1 MPAKRTY
8 QPQRTTETPT
18 IPGVLPTD
26 RAVAVY
32 YRQSSMKQVGNI
44 STDMQQ
50 IDLPRYVNSLG
61 WGTDEI
67 ILIDEDEGVSGAK
80 RIDERKGMS
89 RLYNLIITGQ
99 IGTVAVQAEDRLF
112 RDETQIQVNVFI
124 DACVK
129 SNVRVITPYFKY
141 NFADKY
147 EGSYHRLLFRMRA
160 EQAADYLNSYVRGRL
175 MAAKE
180 RMLLQGMWM
189 GGNINLGFMVDDR
202 KNLSS
207 GVPNP
212 QWRKFE
218 PFQPCAEVVVK
229 LFETFVE
236 CGGNIRKT
244 LRHIFEH
251 GPHFP
256 DFDDPDLQRFVPPG
270 YIFGKPVR
278 MLKRGHVY
286 MPGSLALTN
295 MMTNPVYLGHW
306 MHKGHIVVWNNHP
319 PIVPEALFYKAF
331 NYLSPYT
338 LEGKPNPDYAPRLGR
353 VHSTKKKERV
363 APPAIYTG
371 LVGSY
376 HEGKWRG
383 ATVAWEKS
391 IQGYAYVCHYM
402 DLADNQHLLWSRRC
416 EYFDEAL
423 TRMLHEKL
431 RKTFDEGVWED
442 VLGSAGEDFETERR
456 MLKHQLSSVEQ
467 KMQALIGNMGFAQTQ
482 SFLQALEQEYVNH
495 EQEKTRLQSKLEDVE
510 RRSKHQD
517 ALLALAKQARRVLE
531 TWDEMDVDA
540 KQAVAQGFI
549 SRIVVS
555 PIGKYRVVNV
565 EIHWRDNTSDCI
577 HVAYR
582 ADGST
587 IWFPDEVET
596 LTALIDEQADQVT
609 IAAAL
614 PNRNWHAIRLKV
626 YEIIGKRNFHISPK
640 PIRDEEKYE
649 DYLARLERDGE
660 KANRTSGNRWR
671 KEEYETL
678 EQLLDSGATQ
688 LEIAAALPIRS
699 WQAIRRKIVQL
710 RGVGVEVPDSGHLED
725 ADTIHAY
732 LERHPSAA
740 GTMPF
745 LILTNSSR
753 RTLMRTPSRRRRT
766 SAPAGR
772 ASRRGSG

>member
-1 MPAKRTY
+1 
-8 QPQRTTETPT
+8 
-18 IPGVLPTD
+18 
-26 RAVAVY
+26 
-32 YRQSSMKQVGNI
+32 MKQVGNI
-44 STDMQQ
+44 STEMQQ
-50 IDLPRYVNSLG
+50 IDLPRYVKSLG
-61 WGTDEI
+61 WEEGQIT
-67 ILIDEDEGVSGAK
+67 LIDEDEGVSGAK

-89 RLYNLIITGQ
+89 RLYSLIITRS

-129 SNVRVITPYFKY
+129 SDVRVITPHFKY
-141 NFADKY
+141 NFADKH
-147 EGSYHRLLFRMRA
+147 EGPYHRLLFRMRA

-207 GVPNP
+207 GIPNP

-229 LFETFVE
+229 LFETFLE
-236 CGGNIRKT
+236 CGGNINKT
-244 LRHIFEH
+244 LRHIFEN

-256 DFDDPDLQRFVPPG
+256 DFDDPDLYRLVPPG

-295 MMTNPVYLGHW
+295 MLTNPVYLGHW
-306 MHKGHIVVWNNHP
+306 MRKGQIVVWNNHP
-319 PIVPEALFYKAF
+319 PIVSEDLFYKAF

-338 LEGKPNPDYAPRLGR
+338 LEGNPNPDYAPRLGR
-353 VHSTKKKERV
+353 VHSTKKKVRI
-363 APPAIYTG
+363 APTAIYTG

-383 ATVAWEKS
+383 ATVAWENS

-416 EYFDEAL
+416 EYFDNAL
-423 TRMLHEKL
+423 TQMLHAKL
-431 RKTFDEGVWED
+431 KKTFDQSVWEET
-442 VLGSAGEDFETERR
+442 LASTGEDFVTERR
-456 MLKHQLSSVEQ
+456 MLEHQRASVEQ
-467 KMQALIGNMGFAQTQ
+467 KMQAIIRNMSFVQ
-482 SFLQALEQEYVNH
+482 SEAFLQASEIEYSNHAQEKARLESKLADLEQR
-495 EQEKTRLQSKLEDVE
+495 EQY
-510 RRSKHQD
+510 QD
-517 ALLALAKQARRVLE
+517 GLVALAKQARRVLE
-531 TWDEMDVDA
+531 AWDEMDVDM

-549 SRIVVS
+549 SRIIVT
-555 PIGKYRVVNV
+555 PIGKYKVVNV
-565 EIHWRDNTSDCI
+565 EICWRDNTSDSI

-587 IWFPDEVET
+587 IWFPWEVET
-596 LTALIDEQADQVT
+596 LTELIDQNADQVT
-609 IAAAL
+609 MAAAL
-614 PNRNWHAIRLKV
+614 PDRNWHAIRLKA

-640 PIRDEEKYE
+640 PIRDEEKYG

-671 KEEYETL
+671 NDEL
-678 EQLLDSGATQ
+678 EVLNELLDRGATQ
-688 LEIAAALPIRS
+688 LEISAALPVRS
-699 WQAIRRKIVQL
+699 WEAIRKKIVQL
-710 RGVGVEVPDSGHLED
+710 RGDSSMVTETGHLED
-725 ADTIHAY
+725 GERISDY
-732 LERHPSAA
+732 LERNPSAA
-740 GTMPF
+740 GAMEI
-745 LILTNSSR
+745 LISGNSS
-753 RTLMRTPSRRRRT
+753 PRRRMRKP
-766 SAPAGR
+766 SPPQPALGQALR
-772 ASRRGSG
+772 PLPPESGQHCR

>member
-61 WGTDEI
+61 WGADEI

-218 PFQPCAEVVVK
+218 PFQPCAEVVVEI
-229 LFETFVE
+229 FETFVE
-236 CGGNIRKT
+236 LGGNIRAT
-244 LRHIFEH
+244 LRHIFEQ

-256 DFDDPDLQRFVPPG
+256 DFDDPDLQRLVPPG

-278 MLKRGHVY
+278 MLKRGSVY
-286 MPGSLALTN
+286 VPGSMALVN
-295 MMTNPVYLGHW
+295 LLTNPVYLGHW

-319 PIVPEALFYKAF
+319 PIVPEDLFYKAF
-331 NYLSPYT
+331 HYLSPYT
-338 LEGKPNPDYAPRLGR
+338 LEGKPNPEYAPRLGR
-353 VHSTKKKERV
+353 IHSTKKKYEN
-363 APPAIYTG
+363 PSTGIYTG

-383 ATVAWEKS
+383 ATISWRKS
-391 IQGYAYVCHYM
+391 IQDYVYVCNYM
-402 DLADNQHLLWSRRC
+402 DLSDNMHLLWSRHC
-416 EYFDEAL
+416 AYFDGAL

-431 RKTFDEGVWED
+431 RKTFDKSVWDD
-442 VLGSAGEDFETERR
+442 VLTTTGEDFEAERR
-456 MLKHQLSSVEQ
+456 MLRHQLSSVEQ
-467 KMQALIGNMGFAQTQ
+467 KMQAIIANSTFVQ
-482 SFLQALEQEYVNH
+482 SESYVQALEQEYTNFD
-495 EQEKTRLQSKLEDVE
+495 QEKTRLERKLADID
-510 RRSKHQD
+510 RRAQEQD
-517 ALLALAKQARRVLE
+517 ALIALAKQVRRVLE
-531 TWDEMDVDA
+531 TWDEMDVET
-540 KQAVAQGFI
+540 KQNVAQSFI
-549 SRIVVS
+549 SRIVVTT
-555 PIGKYRVVNV
+555 IGKHKPIVV
-565 EIHWRDNTSDCI
+565 EILWKDNTSDCI
-577 HVAYR
+577 HIAYR
-582 ADGST
+582 VDESI
-587 IWFPDEVET
+587 IWYSDEVER
-596 LTALIDEQADQVT
+596 LTQLIDEQADQVT

-614 PNRNWHAIRLKV
+614 PNRNWHAIRLKA

-660 KANRTSGNRWR
+660 KANRTSGNRWTND
-671 KEEYETL
+671 ELDVL
-678 EQLLDSGATQ
+678 EKLLARRATQ
-688 LEIAAALPIRS
+688 LEIAAALPVRS
-699 WQAIRRKIVQL
+699 WEAIRKKIVKL
-710 RGVGVEVPDSGHLED
+710 HGDSSMVTETGQLED
-725 ADTIHAY
+725 GERISEY
-732 LERHPSAA
+732 LKRNPEAA
-740 GTMPF
+740 AAMELSF
-745 LILTNSSR
+745 LDYSSR
-753 RTLMRTPSRRRRT
+753 QIHC
-766 SAPAGR
+766 
-772 ASRRGSG
+772 

>member
-1 MPAKRTY
+1 MAAKRTY
-8 QPQRTTETPT
+8 QAQHKSETPAV
-18 IPGVLPTD
+18 PGALPLD
-26 RAVAVY
+26 RGVAVY

-50 IDLPRYVNSLG
+50 IDLPRYVKSLG
-61 WGTDEI
+61 WQEDQI
-67 ILIDEDEGVSGAK
+67 MLIDEDEGVSGAK

-89 RLYNLIITGQ
+89 RLYNLIITSG

-129 SNVRVITPYFKY
+129 SDVRVITPYFKY

-218 PFQPCAEVVVK
+218 PFLPCAEVVVK
-229 LFETFVE
+229 LFELFVE
-236 CGGNIRKT
+236 CGGNIRGT

-256 DFDDPDLQRFVPPG
+256 DFDDPDLQRLVSPG

-306 MHKGHIVVWNNHP
+306 MHKGHVVVWNNHP
-319 PIVPEALFYKAF
+319 PIVPEDLFYKAF

-391 IQGYAYVCHYM
+391 IEGYAYVCHYM

-416 EYFDEAL
+416 EYFDNAL
-423 TRMLHEKL
+423 TVMLHKKL
-431 RKTFDEGVWED
+431 KLTFDKSVWEE
-442 VLGSAGEDFETERR
+442 VLSTTGEDFETERR
-456 MLKHQLSSVEQ
+456 VLLHQQASVEQ
-467 KMQALIGNMGFAQTQ
+467 KMQAILGNSSFVQ
-482 SFLQALEQEYVNH
+482 SESYLKALELEYTNLDH
-495 EQEKTRLQSKLEDVE
+495 EKERLGNKLADLD

-531 TWDEMDVDA
+531 TWDEMATDA
-540 KQAVAQGFI
+540 KQGVAQGFI
-549 SRIVVS
+549 SRIVVN

-565 EIHWRDNTSDCI
+565 EIHWRDNTTDTI

-596 LTALIDEQADQVT
+596 LTKLIDEQADQVT
-609 IAAAL
+609 IAEAL
-614 PNRNWHAIRLKV
+614 PNRNWHAIRLKA

-649 DYLARLERDGE
+649 DYLERLERDGE

-671 KEEYETL
+671 NDELEVLEELL
-678 EQLLDSGATQ
+678 ERRATQ
-688 LEIAAALPIRS
+688 LEISAALPVRS
-699 WQAIRRKIVQL
+699 WEAIRKKIVQL
-710 RGVGVEVPDSGHLED
+710 HGDSSMVTETGQLED
-725 ADTIHAY
+725 GERISDY
-732 LERHPSAA
+732 LERNPSAA

-745 LILTNSSR
+745 LILTNSSPQTR
-753 RTLMRTPSRRRRT
+753 C
-766 SAPAGR
+766 
-772 ASRRGSG
+772 

>member
-8 QPQRTTETPT
+8 QPKKTSSETPA
-18 IPGVLPTD
+18 VLGALPLD
-26 RAVAVY
+26 RSVAVY

-61 WGTDEI
+61 WSADEI
-67 ILIDEDEGVSGAK
+67 ILIDEDEGVSGSK

-129 SNVRVITPYFKY
+129 NDVRVITPYFKY

-180 RMLLQGMWM
+180 RMMLQGMWM

-202 KNLSS
+202 KNLAT

-218 PFQPCAEVVVK
+218 PYQPCADVVVRI
-229 LFETFVE
+229 FETFVE
-236 CGGNIRKT
+236 LGGNIRGT
-244 LRHIFEH
+244 LRHLFEH

-256 DFDDPDLQRFVPPG
+256 DFDNPELYRFVPPG
-270 YIFGKPVR
+270 YIWRKPIR

-286 MPGSLALTN
+286 IPGSLALVN
-295 MMTNPVYLGHW
+295 MLTNPVYLGHW
-306 MHKGHIVVWNNHP
+306 MHKDHVVVWNNHP
-319 PIVPEALFYKAF
+319 PIVSETLFYKAF

-338 LEGKPNPDYAPRLGR
+338 LEGTPNPDYAPRLGR
-353 VHSTKKKERV
+353 VHSTKKKERI
-363 APPAIYTG
+363 APPAVYTG

-416 EYFDEAL
+416 EYFDNAL
-423 TRMLHEKL
+423 TQMLHAKL
-431 RKTFDEGVWED
+431 KATFDQSVWDD
-442 VLGSAGEDFETERR
+442 VLQSAGEDFETERT
-456 MLKHQLSSVEQ
+456 MLLHQLASVEQ
-467 KMQALIGNMGFAQTQ
+467 KMRAVINNTSFVQSQT
-482 SFLQALEQEYVNH
+482 FVEALEREYTNLGD
-495 EQEKTRLQSKLEDVE
+495 EKARLEGKLADVE
-510 RRSKHQD
+510 RRSERQD
-517 ALLALAKQARRVLE
+517 SLMALAKQAQYVLE
-531 TWDEMDVDA
+531 HWDELDVES
-540 KQAVAQGFI
+540 KQAVAQGFV

-565 EIHWRDNTSDCI
+565 EIHWRDNTMDCI

-596 LTALIDEQADQVT
+596 LTQLIDEQADQIT
-609 IAAAL
+609 IAASL
-614 PNRNWHAIRLKV
+614 PNRNWHAIRLKA

-671 KEEYETL
+671 NDELELLEEL
-678 EQLLDSGATQ
+678 VQRRATQ
-688 LEIAAALPIRS
+688 LEIAAALPVRS
-699 WQAIRRKIVQL
+699 WEAIRKKIVQL
-710 RGVGVEVPDSGHLED
+710 HGDSSMVTETGQMED
-725 ADTIHAY
+725 GERISDY

-740 GTMPF
+740 SAMPF
-745 LILTNSSR
+745 LILRNYSPQTR
-753 RTLMRTPSRRRRT
+753 C
-766 SAPAGR
+766 
-772 ASRRGSG
+772 